1 MFRVRELSLPK
12 LSIDLSIIFTSKG
25 PQYLGRG
32 SLDCQNSFMLGDQM
46 VAAYYEAGQS
56 YNVVFANSRYCIAHQ
71 CEIVQLH
78 SNYG

>member
-1 MFRVRELSLPK
+1 
-12 LSIDLSIIFTSKG
+12 
-25 PQYLGRG
+25 
-32 SLDCQNSFMLGDQM
+32 MLGDQM

-71 CEIVQLH
+71 YEIVQLH